1 MQEAKTTT
9 DNIKRSSKLEDNL
22 SDKKDLKTYYKATI
36 IKAE

>member
-9 DNIKRSSKLEDNL
+9 DNIKEEASWKIIYQI
-22 SDKKDLKTYYKATI
+22 KKTYYKATI